1 MNIEMMRKEFQDIL
15 TLEERAKHF
24 YDHYIDQV
32 DNEMIK
38 KQLIFIRDDEIRHIE
53 IAKRLIGYVS

>member
-1 MNIEMMRKEFQDIL
+1 MMRKEFQDIL

-24 YDHYIDQV
+24 YNHYIDHV

-38 KQLIFIRDDEIRHIE
+38 KQLVSIRDDEIRHIE
-53 IAKRLIGYVS
+53 IAKRLIGYIS

>member
-38 KQLIFIRDDEIRHIE
+38 KQLLSIRDDEIRHIE
-53 IAKRLIGYVS
+53 IAKRLIGYIS

>member
-24 YDHYIDQV
+24 YDHYIGEV

-38 KQLIFIRDDEIRHIE
+38 KQLVSIRDDEIRHIE
-53 IAKRLIGYVS
+53 IAKRLIGYIS

>member
-1 MNIEMMRKEFQDIL
+1 MMRKEFQDIL

-38 KQLIFIRDDEIRHIE
+38 KQLVSIRDDEIRHIE

>member
-38 KQLIFIRDDEIRHIE
+38 KQLVSIRDDEIRHIE

>member
-24 YDHYIDQV
+24 YGHYIDQV

-38 KQLIFIRDDEIRHIE
+38 KQLLSIRDDEIRHIE
-53 IAKRLIGYVS
+53 IAKKLIELAS